1 MNDSGGG
8 ARLSAGAISA
18 RIDRLPATRTIWT
31 YIALLGFGMFF
42 ELYDLLFTAYV
53 APSLVKSG
61 VLTARTAGLFGTT
74 GVASFIAALFT
85 GLFIGTIL
93 CGFLADRYGRRAIFT
108 WSLLWYSAANIMV
121 ALQTDAFGLNLW
133 RLVSGIGLGVEIVTI
148 GAYLSE
154 LAPKGM
160 RGRAFAVNQA
170 IGFVCVPVA
179 SFLAYVLVPAAP
191 FGIEGWRWVVLIGAL
206 AAPVV
211 VFLRRGLPESPR
223 WLAKHGR
230 LDEADRVLSSIEA
243 KVEAEYG
250 KPLPPPGPE
259 EPISPASGFMDLWI
273 PGVRGRVFL
282 MSVFNIFQTIGFY
295 GFSNWVPSLLVKQGI
310 TISTSLGY
318 TTLIALAAPVGPLIG
333 FFLGDRFERK
343 WIIVAAAGLIL
354 VCGLVFGQ
362 TREAALIIAMGVALT
377 LGNNIMSYS
386 FHAYQQELFPTG
398 IRARAAGFVYSWSRL
413 SVIFSSFIIAFI
425 LDEFGAFGVFVFIA
439 AAMAIVMATIG
450 IFGPRTTNLAL
461 ERIAH

>member
-1 MNDSGGG
+1 MTETDT
-8 ARLSAGAISA
+8 LPTAGAISA

-31 YIALLGFGMFF
+31 MLALLGFGMFF

-61 VLTARTAGLFGTT
+61 VLTASTAGLFGTT

-85 GLFIGTIL
+85 GLFVGTIL
-93 CGFLADRYGRRAIFT
+93 CGFLADRFGRRAIFT
-108 WSLLWYSAANIMV
+108 WSLLWYSVANVMV

-133 RLVSGIGLGVEIVTI
+133 RFVSGVGLGLEMVTI
-148 GAYLSE
+148 GAYVSE
-154 LAPKGM
+154 LAPKGL
-160 RGRAFAVNQA
+160 RGRAFALNQA
-170 IGFVCVPVA
+170 IGFSCVPVI
-179 SFLAYVLVPAAP
+179 SFLAYMLAP
-191 FGIEGWRWVVLIGAL
+191 TAPLGIEGWRWVVMIGAL

-211 VFLRRGLPESPR
+211 VILRRNLPESPR

-230 LDEADRVLSSIEA
+230 LAEADAVVKALEA

-250 KPLPPPGPE
+250 RPLPPPGPDVR
-259 EPISPASGFMDLWI
+259 IDHASGFMDLWV
-273 PGVRGRVFL
+273 PGVRGRVIL

-310 TISTSLGY
+310 TVSTSLGY
-318 TTLIALAAPVGPLIG
+318 TTIIALAAPIGPLIG
-333 FFLGDRFERK
+333 FALGDKFERK
-343 WIIVAAAGLIL
+343 WIIVAAAFVIL
-354 VCGLVFGQ
+354 VAGLVFGQ
-362 TREAALIIAMGVALT
+362 ASTAALIIAMGVMLT
-377 LGNNIMSYS
+377 LSNNILSYS

-425 LDEFGAFGVFVFIA
+425 LNGFGAPGVFAFIA
-439 AAMAIVMATIG
+439 AAMAIVMAVIG

-461 ERIAH
+461 ETIAH

>member
-1 MNDSGGG
+1 MSDTGS
-8 ARLSAGAISA
+8 RLTAGSISA
-18 RIDRLPATRTIWT
+18 RIDRLPATRAIWT
-31 YIALLGFGMFF
+31 TLVLLGFGMFF

-61 VLTARTAGLFGTT
+61 VLTARTPGLFGTT
-74 GVASFIAALFT
+74 GVASFIAALFA
-85 GLFIGTIL
+85 GLFVGTLL

-108 WSLLWYSAANIMV
+108 WSLLWYSAANVMV

-133 RLVSGIGLGVEIVTI
+133 RFVSGVGLGLEMVTI
-148 GAYLSE
+148 GAYVSE
-154 LAPKGM
+154 LAPKGL

-170 IGFVCVPVA
+170 IGFTCVPVI
-179 SFLAYVLVPAAP
+179 SFLAFVLVPTAP

-206 AAPVV
+206 AAPVI

-230 LDEADRVLSSIEA
+230 LAEADRVLKVIEA
-243 KVEAEYG
+243 KVATEYR
-250 KPLPPPGPE
+250 KPLPAPGPD
-259 EPISPASGFMDLWI
+259 EPVAPASGFMDLWV
-273 PGVRGRVFL
+273 PGVRGRVIL

-310 TISTSLGY
+310 TVSTSLGY
-318 TTLIALAAPVGPLIG
+318 TTVIALAAPVGPLIG
-333 FFLGDRFERK
+333 FFLGDKFERK
-343 WIIVAAAGLIL
+343 WIIVAAAFVIL

-362 TREAALIIAMGVALT
+362 AREAALIIAMGVMLT

-413 SVIFSSFIIAFI
+413 SVIFNSFVIAFV
-425 LDEFGAFGVFVFIA
+425 LDAFGAPGVFVFIA

-450 IFGPRTTNLAL
+450 IFGPRTANLAL
-461 ERIAH
+461 ETIAH

>member
-1 MNDSGGG
+1 MNDSGG
-8 ARLSAGAISA
+8 AVVTAGAISA

-31 YIALLGFGMFF
+31 YIVLLGFGMFF

-61 VLTARTAGLFGTT
+61 VLTAKTAGLFGTT

-85 GLFIGTIL
+85 GLFIGTLL
-93 CGFLADRYGRRAIFT
+93 CGFLADRFGRRAIFT

-121 ALQTDAFGLNLW
+121 ALQSDAFGLNFW

-154 LAPKGM
+154 LAPKGI
-160 RGRAFAVNQA
+160 RGRAFAINQA

-179 SFLAYVLVPAAP
+179 SFLAYALVPAAP
-191 FGIEGWRWVVLIGAL
+191 LGIEGWRWVVMIGAL

-211 VFLRRGLPESPR
+211 VFLRRRLPESPR

-230 LDEADRVLSSIEA
+230 LAEADRVLSAIEK
-243 KVEAEYG
+243 KVAAEYG
-250 KPLPPPGPE
+250 KPLPPPGPD
-259 EPISPASGFMDLWI
+259 EPIAPASRFVDLWA
-273 PGVRGRVFL
+273 PGVRGRVIL
-282 MSVFNIFQTIGFY
+282 MSIFNIFQTIGFY

-333 FFLGDRFERK
+333 FALGDRLERK
-343 WIIVAAAGLIL
+343 WIIVGAAGLIL
-354 VCGLVFGQ
+354 VCGLIFGQ
-362 TREAALIIAMGVALT
+362 TREAALIIAMGVGLT
-377 LGNNIMSYS
+377 LGANILSYS

-413 SVIFSSFIIAFI
+413 SVIFSSFIIAFV
-425 LDEFGAFGVFVFIA
+425 LEASA
-439 AAMAIVMATIG
+439 LSASSSSSP
-450 IFGPRTTNLAL
+450 PRW
-461 ERIAH
+461 RS

>member
-1 MNDSGGG
+1 MNDIGE
-8 ARLSAGAISA
+8 ARVSDGSISA

-42 ELYDLLFTAYV
+42 ELYDLLFSAYV

-61 VLTARTAGLFGTT
+61 VLTAKTAGLFGTT

-85 GLFIGTIL
+85 GLFIGTLL

-121 ALQTDAFGLNLW
+121 AMQTDAFGLNLW

-154 LAPKGM
+154 LAPKGL

-170 IGFVCVPVA
+170 IGFACVPII
-179 SFLAYVLVPAAP
+179 SFLAYLLVPATP
-191 FGIEGWRWVVLIGAL
+191 LGIEGWRWVVLIGAL

-230 LDEADRVLSSIEA
+230 LAEADRVLSAIEA
-243 KVEAEYG
+243 KVAAEYG

-259 EPISPASGFMDLWI
+259 EPVAPASGFMDLWA
-273 PGVRGRVFL
+273 PGVRGRVIL

-310 TISTSLGY
+310 TVSTSLGY

-333 FFLGDRFERK
+333 FLLGDRLERK
-343 WIIVAAAGLIL
+343 WIIVGAAGLIL
-354 VCGLVFGQ
+354 VCGLIFGQ
-362 TREAALIIAMGVALT
+362 TREAALIIAMGVGLT
-377 LGNNIMSYS
+377 LGANIMSFS

-425 LDEFGAFGVFVFIA
+425 LDAFGAPGVFVFIA

-450 IFGPRTTNLAL
+450 LFGPRTTNLAL
-461 ERIAH
+461 EKISH

>member
-1 MNDSGGG
+1 MNDSG
-8 ARLSAGAISA
+8 ATALSAGAISA

-31 YIALLGFGMFF
+31 YIVLLGFGMFF

-61 VLTARTAGLFGTT
+61 VLTAGTAGLFGTT

-154 LAPKGM
+154 LAPKGI

-179 SFLAYVLVPAAP
+179 SFLAFVLVPATP
-191 FGIEGWRWVVLIGAL
+191 FGIDGWRWVVLIGAL
-206 AAPVV
+206 AAPVI

-230 LDEADRVLSSIEA
+230 LDEADRVLSAIEA
-243 KVEAEYG
+243 RVEAEHG

-259 EPISPASGFMDLWI
+259 EPISPASSFVDLWI
-273 PGVRGRVFL
+273 PGVRGRVIL
-282 MSVFNIFQTIGFY
+282 MSVFNIFQTIGFC

-318 TTLIALAAPVGPLIG
+318 TTLIALAAPIGPLIG

-362 TREAALIIAMGVALT
+362 TREAALIIAMGVGLT
-377 LGNNIMSYS
+377 LGANIMSYS

-425 LDEFGAFGVFVFIA
+425 LEEFGAFGVFVFIA

-450 IFGPRTTNLAL
+450 VFGPRTTNLAL